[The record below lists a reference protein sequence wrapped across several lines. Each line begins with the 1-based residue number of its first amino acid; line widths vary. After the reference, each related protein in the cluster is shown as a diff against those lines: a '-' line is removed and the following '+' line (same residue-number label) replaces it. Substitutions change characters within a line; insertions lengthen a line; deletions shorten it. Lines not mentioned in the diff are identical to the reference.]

1 MNMPSDL
8 TSFTLTNV
16 VLAEFPHTSTS
27 DVRAAIRRKCHK
39 EQFFIELQYFLD
51 MYNLKLFCIVFVLLH
66 LHV

>member
-1 MNMPSDL
+1 MNMSSDL

-27 DVRAAIRRKCHK
+27 DVRAAIRRKCNK

-51 MYNLKLFCIVFVLLH
+51 MYNLK
-66 LHV
+66 